1 MSYYTEKLQQV
12 LKDPFQKDAYDTE
25 DSTVVIAGPGSG
37 KTTILTLKIMKLL
50 NGHIKEPQGLACL
63 TFSKEAAREFEDRL
77 KLLGYKKRRNIF
89 LGTVHS
95 FCISEILEKFANLYD
110 CGLPMPI
117 KIIPD
122 KLSTKILNDI
132 KAEMGIK
139 KNYYKIEAINK
150 ERSLNIIGISEVES
164 DSDSTAKKIA
174 IEYEKRVFAAGYIDF
189 ESVILYSTKLIQ
201 EQEYVRKCLSA
212 KFPWIVIDEYQ
223 DLGRPLHE
231 MILSLFTQTDIKI
244 FAVGDPDQSI
254 YGFAGAVP
262 DYLME
267 LYNRDDTIS
276 VELKNNYRSNQDIID
291 GSETVLNIPRDYH
304 AMTREGEPAI
314 YRFITCDD
322 GYPDQFGY
330 FIKNIIP
337 ECKDKGIPMEEI
349 AVLLGKQD
357 DCKALA
363 LKCMEYDVPHYI
375 PKHTFDRSD
384 FVQWMEKCAL
394 WINDKSKA
402 SFDVIF
408 EYWYNLQV
416 MHRDNKYFSEKEVL
430 QMKKSLLDILC
441 GSMEQKDNLKV
452 WIHYILRELNIG
464 GLLEKSE
471 RMPDEKD
478 NLCKLYKEVSDN
490 KYKDYDTNKFSK
502 IGKPEDQI
510 TITTRHS
517 SKGLEF
523 EVVVMMGMD
532 EDHFPS
538 WSIKYNPDAI
548 FEENRICFVCVSRA
562 KRVCIL
568 MNSNYYKEMDYRYND
583 ERVKRY
589 YPSRYIKQLKDKCM
603 NNKEN
608 YMQ

>member
-1 MSYYTEKLQQV
+1 MDRMSYYTDKLEQV
-12 LKDPFQKDAYDTE
+12 LGDSWQKTAYCTE
-25 DSTVVIAGPGSG
+25 DSTCVIAGPGSG

-50 NGHIKEPQGLACL
+50 NGYIKEPQGLACL

-77 KLLGYKKRRNIF
+77 NLLGYKKRRNIF

-95 FCISEILEKFANLYD
+95 FCIFEILGKFADIYD
-110 CGLPMPI
+110 CGLPSPI
-117 KIIPD
+117 KIVPD

-132 KAEMGIK
+132 KAEMGIPK
-139 KNYYKIEAINK
+139 TKYKIEAINK
-150 ERSLNIIGISEVES
+150 ERSLNINGISAIESES
-164 DSDSTAKKIA
+164 DQTAKKIA
-174 IEYEKRVFAAGYIDF
+174 EEYEKRVFAAGYIDF

-201 EQEYVRKCLSA
+201 EKEYVRRCLSA

-231 MILSLFTQTDIKI
+231 MILSLFTQADIKI

-267 LYNRDDTIS
+267 LYNREDTIS
-276 VELKNNYRSNQDIID
+276 IELKNNYRSNQDIID

-304 AMTREGEPAI
+304 AMTRVGESAV
-314 YRFITCDD
+314 YRFITCNN
-322 GYPDQFGY
+322 GYPDQFDY
-330 FIKNIIP
+330 FIKSIIP
-337 ECKDKGIPMEEI
+337 ECEDKEIPMEEI

-363 LKCMEYDVPHYI
+363 LKCMENDIPYYI

-394 WINDKSKA
+394 WIHDKNKT
-402 SFDVIF
+402 SFDELF
-408 EYWYNLQV
+408 EYWYKLQI
-416 MHRDNKYFSEKEVL
+416 MHRENKYLSETEIL
-430 QMKKSLLDILC
+430 RMKQNLLDTLTD
-441 GSMEQKDNLKV
+441 SMEQKDNLKE
-452 WIHYILRELNIG
+452 WIHYILRELRIG
-464 GLLEKSE
+464 NLLEKSE
-471 RMPDEKD
+471 HMPDEKE
-478 NLCKLYKEVSDN
+478 NLCKLYKEVSDE
-490 KYKDYDTNKFSK
+490 KYKDYDTNKFAK
-502 IGKPEDQI
+502 IGKPENQI

-523 EVVVMMGMD
+523 EVVVMMGM
-532 EDHFPS
+532 EEEHFPS
-538 WSIKYNPDAI
+538 WAIKSNPDAI

-568 MNSNYYKEMDYRYND
+568 MNSNYYAEWNHYYGR
-583 ERVKRY
+583 EETKRY
-589 YPSRYIKQLKDKCM
+589 YPSRYIKQLKDKYC
-603 NNKEN
+603 K
-608 YMQ
+608 